1 MIEFLQVESNASLVR
16 DVESKAIINTNNS
29 EFETYLKN
37 REIMLSRVNQLQ
49 EQNDKINKLE
59 NDINDIKS
67 MLTILI
73 NKEN

>member
-37 REIMLSRVNQLQ
+37 REIMLSRVNQLE

>member
-16 DVESKAIINTNNS
+16 NVESRAIINTNDS
-29 EFETYLKN
+29 EFETYLRN

>member
-1 MIEFLQVESNASLVR
+1 MIEVLQVDSNASLVR
-16 DVESKAIINTNNS
+16 DVESRAIINTNDS

-49 EQNDKINKLE
+49 EQNEKINRLE
-59 NDINDIKS
+59 NDINDIKN
-67 MLTILI
+67 MLTMLI

>member
-1 MIEFLQVESNASLVR
+1 MIEVLQVDSNASLVR
-16 DVESKAIINTNNS
+16 DVESRAIINTNDS

-49 EQNDKINKLE
+49 EQNEKINRLE
-59 NDINDIKS
+59 NDINDIKH
-67 MLTILI
+67 MLTMLI